1 MFVAIV
7 SAVRT
12 GWKDEGNVKDEWYFW
27 RNAHSNIWYS
37 SEIVGTI
44 IVQCI
49 PVLRPLLRDIK
60 TSLTSKKLA
69 STAEGTRRR
78 SRYVLILYRRCRK
91 TLTSHRAP
99 SLFGFGFGPGP
110 TIGTKSTHKAHIYS
124 DGRTTLNDTKS
135 ESSPDSWDTQGIYQ
149 KREFELTT
157 MEVKAQKGNE
167 MV

>member
-1 MFVAIV
+1 MLVAVV

-12 GWKDEGNVKDEWYFW
+12 GWKDEGNEKDEWYFW

-69 STAEGTRRR
+69 STAEGTQRR
-78 SRYVLILYRRCRK
+78 SRYVFTCCFH
-91 TLTSHRAP
+91 HR
-99 SLFGFGFGPGP
+99 
-110 TIGTKSTHKAHIYS
+110 
-124 DGRTTLNDTKS
+124 
-135 ESSPDSWDTQGIYQ
+135 GI
-149 KREFELTT
+149 TNIT
-157 MEVKAQKGNE
+157 
-167 MV
+167 

>member
-1 MFVAIV
+1 MRIQVTNQNQGMIVAVI

-12 GWKDEGNVKDEWYFW
+12 SWKDEGNEKDEWYFW

-69 STAEGTRRR
+69 SSGDELTRRSKYVQPKSVTTFTQMLTNYPQSPVPLRLRLR
-78 SRYVLILYRRCRK
+78 SRPNHWHQIRPQS
-91 TLTSHRAP
+91 SH
-99 SLFGFGFGPGP
+99 LL
-110 TIGTKSTHKAHIYS
+110 
-124 DGRTTLNDTKS
+124 GRTHHFQRHEERLQPGLLGQPRHLS
-135 ESSPDSWDTQGIYQ
+135 EEG
-149 KREFELTT
+149 
-157 MEVKAQKGNE
+157 V
-167 MV
+167 